1 MNAPAR
7 GYSWPAF
14 SEGNAA
20 AVKHGVWS
28 ELRLEPVVAKLAAGL
43 VAEHPDLGR
52 FPDAVLAWAR
62 AEARCLA
69 LAEWFSERGIFD
81 DDGNERPG
89 LRYVAQFERLAA
101 ELRARLGRDPR
112 SEAELVSRRADA
124 TRSAFDLDAL
134 QATGR
139 RALRERERSR
149 VAVEVVGSETDP

>member
-43 VAEHPDLGR
+43 GAAHPDLGR
-52 FPDAVLAWAR
+52 VR